1 MTRLLTRGDVASLL
15 SLAELIDAVEDVLRR
30 HGAGAVAAPQSLGT
44 VVDLGGFHVKTA
56 VTESYVAKVNANF
69 PGNPS
74 RHGLPTIQGVVAVF
88 DASRGVLRAL
98 MDSGEITTLRTAAA
112 TAVAARHL
120 ARADATVATI
130 VGCGVQGRAHLA
142 ALLAVRPVRRV
153 FAVDR
158 DEEVAAAF
166 AAEASRA
173 FGVDVVSGCALDD
186 AVRRSDVVVT
196 CTPSRRPLLEA
207 RHLRDGMFIAGVGAD
222 HPEKNELSPN
232 LLASSRVVPDLLDQ
246 AAKMGDLHHALDAG
260 AMTPEAV
267 HGELPDVLCGRV
279 PARLRDDETFVF
291 DSTGT
296 ALQDAVAATLALSR
310 AEERGVGLD
319 VDLAGP
325 SGH

>member
-1 MTRLLTRGDVASLL
+1 MTRVLTREDVASLL
-15 SLAELIDAVEDVLRR
+15 SLRELIDAVEDVLRR
-30 HGAGAVAAPQSLGT
+30 HGEGAIAAPQSLGT
-44 VVDLGGFHVKTA
+44 AVEHGGFHVKTA
-56 VTESYVAKVNANF
+56 VTDVYVAKVNANF

-88 DASRGVLRAL
+88 DASRGALRAL

-120 ARADATVATI
+120 ARADASVAAI

-142 ALLAVRPVRRV
+142 ALLAVRPIRRV

-158 DEEVAAAF
+158 DGEVAAAF
-166 AAEASRA
+166 AAGASRA
-173 FGVDVVSGCALDD
+173 FHVDVVSGFALDD

-207 RHLRDGMFIAGVGAD
+207 RHFRRGMFIAGVGAD
-222 HPEKNELSPN
+222 HPEKNELSPD

-260 AMTPEAV
+260 AVTLEDV

-279 PARLRDDETFVF
+279 PARLREDETFVF

-319 VDLAGP
+319 VDLTGP
-325 SGH
+325 GGA